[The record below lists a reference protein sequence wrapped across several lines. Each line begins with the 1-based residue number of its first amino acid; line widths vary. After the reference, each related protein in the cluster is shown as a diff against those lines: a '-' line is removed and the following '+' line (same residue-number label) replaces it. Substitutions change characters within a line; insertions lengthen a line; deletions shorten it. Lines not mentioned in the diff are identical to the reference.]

1 MKSIHI
7 VLIVELNK
15 RWSEAM
21 RLAWIKQIDPRDP
34 DYDPE
39 ASTLDEILNAQADE
53 VERQW
58 REEREDKTEYEV

>member
-1 MKSIHI
+1 
-7 VLIVELNK
+7 
-15 RWSEAM
+15 M